1 MKRAPRFVTR
11 ALVVLALGATGC
23 GPVGSDASDHEP
35 TATSQAALTT
45 PFSPSSL
52 PDIRYHLTARP
63 WVALN
68 TPKDSYL
75 DRIEPVVRYE
85 ATLQN
90 GNGAIVDPVVNQEW
104 QYATPYFAN
113 ALGVLMSAGRAQ
125 DLLQKGINAL
135 NNSTSQ
141 MATGNSAIPQ
151 QHGNFFIAPMADSMT
166 LYAPFVA
173 ASQITTWKNRMMLPI
188 ASLTQNFTHNWV
200 SYAMKGQW
208 YRFQQGLV
216 SSQDA
221 FGYIED
227 RWINT
232 QRSRFTGNV
241 WNLYHDTSSDPET
254 FAYDAAARANLWE
267 MLVHGYNGA
276 SAAEMTTFIKRG
288 TQSGLLLQD
297 ATGQAPEG
305 GRSGLHSW
313 NDVYSGLGFEMMAER
328 AHADGNDRLAG
339 QYRRQAMLA
348 LRSVERW
355 HSAVGYYNV
364 TKNHFDPA
372 LRVRY
377 ADYSQL
383 TNYNGN
389 VIYHM
394 AESWRAR
401 QSSIAEQPAPVE
413 IGGYAWEPDSNFA
426 VAMANAG
433 GMQLEAS
440 MRGTTALEFGQY
452 WTTLGIT
459 RFSRVNWDS
468 RLGPSDGVRDKS
480 SALGVSYAPT
490 FLEAGNWTRMASVPS
505 RYQGT
510 LTITFTHPLLVRAR
524 IDYAPVSGQTGPT
537 FRDDLIITPD
547 GVLSTITSSAA
558 AGNFGVTW
566 PVLTNDGA
574 ALTNTFTPF
583 IASVSFP
590 GGGDQQNF
598 IAIQTS
604 APTMVTNSATLR
616 SSYGDLRPVRVV
628 PGGTTAK
635 TLIYPRSPWDPSAE
649 GVRTSFTQSGSDF
662 STILGKVTG
671 SLYVGR
677 TSAGGV
683 GAGIDLNGD
692 GTNDVTFGAS
702 CGFILQLANGRVT
715 AVETDANVS
724 AVVQGTSINLLA
736 FTPAQIVTPQV
747 TSFEAEAG
755 TLAGGAV
762 AQTCAGCSRGQRVG
776 LLGNQG
782 TNIGTVSF
790 NNVSV
795 PSAGSYVLTLYY
807 LNQDVAQRLGILTVN
822 GVAGAP
828 VAFASTAN
836 LETPAPIDVTVNLN
850 AGNNTIAFGN
860 GTAKAPS
867 LDRVVLTSFAS
878 VTPDFA
884 LTAGPSS
891 QTVTAGAT
899 ASYTVTVAALNG
911 FGDTV
916 NLTIAGLPAGATPT
930 FTPASIAGGLGT
942 SNLSVSTSSS
952 TPPGSYLLTIRGT
965 DAVNSSLQHSAQ
977 VTLIVAST
985 CITATPSNGWQN
997 TPFANQTG
1005 TFTAQYDATPSASPT
1020 DSVVAFSNGAQ
1031 TAYAGFATLVRF
1043 NPSGNIDA
1051 RNGGAFAAASVIPY
1065 AAGQTYH
1072 FRVVVNVA
1080 SHTYSSFVT
1089 PPAGTE
1095 LTIGSNFAFRSEQAT
1110 VPSLN
1115 NRGID
1120 VNTTATGTT
1129 TVCNFGIQ

>member
-1 MKRAPRFVTR
+1 MGQITGRIAR
-11 ALVVLALGATGC
+11 ALGILAVGVAGC
-23 GPVGSDASDHEP
+23 APVASDAP
-35 TATSQAALTT
+35 TGDRTASSQEALTT
-45 PFSPSSL
+45 PFSPPSL
-52 PDIRYHLTARP
+52 PNIQYHLTARP

-68 TPKDSYL
+68 TPRDSYL
-75 DRIEPVVRYE
+75 DRTEPVLRYE

-90 GNGAIVDPVVNQEW
+90 GNGAIIDPVANQEW

-141 MATGNSAIPQ
+141 MAVGNSAIPQ

-166 LYAPFVA
+166 LYAPLVS
-173 ASQITTWKNRMMLPI
+173 ASQITTWKNRMKLPI
-188 ASLTQNFTHNWV
+188 ANLTQPLTNNWRT
-200 SYAMKGQW
+200 YAMKGQW

-216 SSQDA
+216 SSADA
-221 FGYIED
+221 YNYIED
-227 RWINT
+227 GWINSG
-232 QRSRFTGNV
+232 QRAGFVGDT
-241 WNLYHDTSSDPET
+241 WNLYHDLTSNPET
-254 FAYDAAARANLWE
+254 FAYDAAARANLWN

-276 SAAEMTTFIKRG
+276 SAAEMTTFIMRG
-288 TQSGLLLQD
+288 TQSALLLQD

-339 QYRRQAMLA
+339 QFRHQAMLA

-355 HSAVGYYNV
+355 HSNLGYYFV

-394 AESWRAR
+394 SESWRAR
-401 QSSIAEQPAPVE
+401 QSAIAEQPSPVE

-426 VAMANAG
+426 VTMANAG
-433 GMQLEAS
+433 GMQIEAG
-440 MRGTTALEFGQY
+440 MRGTTGLEFGQY
-452 WTTLGIT
+452 WTTMGIS

-468 RLGPSDGVRDKS
+468 RLGPSDGVRDKT

-490 FLEAGNWTRMASVPS
+490 FLDAGNWAQMASLPS

-510 LTITFTHPLLVRAR
+510 FTITFTHPLLVRAR
-524 IDYAPVSGQTGPT
+524 IDYAPLAGQTGPT

-547 GVLSTITSSAA
+547 GVLSTITSSA
-558 AGNFGVTW
+558 GPGTFGVTW

-574 ALTNTFTPF
+574 GLTNTFTPF

-590 GGGDQQNF
+590 GGGDEENF
-598 IAIQTS
+598 IALQPS
-604 APTMVTNSATLR
+604 APTMVTNLPTLR

-628 PGGTTAK
+628 PGSSTATT
-635 TLIYPRSPWDPSAE
+635 LVYPRSPWDPSAE
-649 GVRTSFTQSGSDF
+649 SVRTSFTQTGSDF
-662 STILGKVTG
+662 STVLGKVSG

-683 GAGIDLNGD
+683 GTGIDLNGD
-692 GTNDVTFGAS
+692 GVNDVTFSAS
-702 CGFILQLANGRVT
+702 CGFVLQLANGRVT
-715 AVETDANVS
+715 AVETDSNVS

-736 FTPAQIVTPQV
+736 YTPAQIITPQT

-755 TLAGGAV
+755 TLAGSATV
-762 AQTCAGCSRGQRVG
+762 AACPGCSGGQRVDN
-776 LLGNQG
+776 LGNG
-782 TNIGTVSF
+782 GTVTF
-790 NNVSV
+790 NSVSV
-795 PSAGSYVLTLYY
+795 PSTGAYVVTLYY
-807 LNQDVAQRLGILTVN
+807 SNPDVAQRLGVLTVN

-828 VAFASTAN
+828 IAFESTAN
-836 LETPAPIDVTVNLN
+836 VGTPAPLNATVNLN
-850 AGNNTIAFGN
+850 AGNNTIVLGN
-860 GTAKAPS
+860 GGAKAPS
-867 LDRVVLTSFAS
+867 LDRVVLTSFGTIA
-878 VTPDFA
+878 PDFV

-891 QTVTAGAT
+891 QTVTPGGAT
-899 ASYTVTVAALNG
+899 SYTVTVAPSNG

-930 FTPASIAGGLGT
+930 FNPASIAGGSGT
-942 SNLSVSTSSS
+942 SSLSVSTSSS
-952 TPPGSYLLTIRGT
+952 TPPGSYPLTITGT
-965 DAVNSSLQHSAQ
+965 DATNASLKHSAQ
-977 VTLIVAST
+977 VTLVVAST
-985 CITATPSNGWQN
+985 CVVATPTNGWQD

-1005 TFTAQYDATPSASPT
+1005 TFTEQYDATPSASPIN
-1020 DSVVAFSNGAQ
+1020 SVVALSNGAQ
-1031 TAYAGFATLVRF
+1031 MAYTGFAVLVRF
-1043 NPSGNIDA
+1043 NPTGDIDA
-1051 RNGGAFAAASVIPY
+1051 RNGGAYAAASVIPY
-1065 AAGQTYH
+1065 AAGQKYH

-1089 PPAGTE
+1089 PPGGTE
-1095 LTIGSNFAFRSEQAT
+1095 LTIGTNFAFRTEQAT

-1115 NRGID
+1115 YWGVD
-1120 VNTTATGTT
+1120 ANTAAPTGTT

>member
-1 MKRAPRFVTR
+1 MAIPLFFLSWSRLRSCAQSKIALLAFLVARRKGAATIVNPMERLGGRVTC
-11 ALVVLALGATGC
+11 ALGILAAGAAGC
-23 GPVGSDASDHEP
+23 GPVGSGPPVAES
-35 TATSQAALTT
+35 TATSRAALTT
-45 PFSPSSL
+45 PFSPPSL
-52 PDIRYHLTARP
+52 PNIQYHLTARP

-75 DRIEPVVRYE
+75 HRTEPVVRYE

-113 ALGVLMSAGRAQ
+113 ARGVLMSAGRAQ
-125 DLLQKGINAL
+125 DVLQKGINAL

-141 MATGNSAIPQ
+141 MAMGTSAIPQ

-166 LYAPFVA
+166 LYAPFVSG
-173 ASQITTWKNRMMLPI
+173 SQITTWKNRMMLPI
-188 ASLTQNFTHNWV
+188 ANLTQPLTNNWRT
-200 SYAMKGQW
+200 YAMKGQW

-216 SSQDA
+216 CSSDA
-221 FGYIED
+221 YNYIED
-227 RWINT
+227 GWINS
-232 QRSRFTGNV
+232 QRAGFVGDT
-241 WNLYHDTSSDPET
+241 WNLYHDNTSNPET
-254 FAYDAAARANLWE
+254 FAYDAAARANLWN

-276 SAAEMTTFIKRG
+276 SAAEMTTFIMRG

-355 HSAVGYYNV
+355 HSAVGYYFV

-413 IGGYAWEPDSNFA
+413 IGGYAWEPDSTFA

-510 LTITFTHPLLVRAR
+510 LTITFTHPLLVPAP
-524 IDYAPVSGQTGPT
+524 IDYAPLSRQTGPT
-537 FRDDLIITPD
+537 FRDDLVITPPRRP
-547 GVLSTITSSAA
+547 SPITSSATP
-558 AGNFGVTW
+558 GNFGVTW
-566 PVLTNDGA
+566 PVLTSDGA

-583 IASVSFP
+583 IASVGFP
-590 GGGDQQNF
+590 GGGDEQNF
-598 IAIQTS
+598 IALQPS

-628 PGGTTAK
+628 PGSSTAR

-649 GVRTSFTQSGSDF
+649 SVRTSFTQSGGGF
-662 STILGKVTG
+662 STILGKVNG
-671 SLYVGR
+671 RLYVGR
-677 TSAGGV
+677 TPAGG
-683 GAGIDLNGD
+683 
-692 GTNDVTFGAS
+692 
-702 CGFILQLANGRVT
+702 
-715 AVETDANVS
+715 
-724 AVVQGTSINLLA
+724 
-736 FTPAQIVTPQV
+736 
-747 TSFEAEAG
+747 
-755 TLAGGAV
+755 GGAV
-762 AQTCAGCSRGQRVG
+762 S
-776 LLGNQG
+776 
-782 TNIGTVSF
+782 
-790 NNVSV
+790 
-795 PSAGSYVLTLYY
+795 
-807 LNQDVAQRLGILTVN
+807 D
-822 GVAGAP
+822 
-828 VAFASTAN
+828 
-836 LETPAPIDVTVNLN
+836 
-850 AGNNTIAFGN
+850 
-860 GTAKAPS
+860 
-867 LDRVVLTSFAS
+867 
-878 VTPDFA
+878 
-884 LTAGPSS
+884 
-891 QTVTAGAT
+891 
-899 ASYTVTVAALNG
+899 
-911 FGDTV
+911 
-916 NLTIAGLPAGATPT
+916 
-930 FTPASIAGGLGT
+930 
-942 SNLSVSTSSS
+942 
-952 TPPGSYLLTIRGT
+952 
-965 DAVNSSLQHSAQ
+965 
-977 VTLIVAST
+977 
-985 CITATPSNGWQN
+985 
-997 TPFANQTG
+997 
-1005 TFTAQYDATPSASPT
+1005 
-1020 DSVVAFSNGAQ
+1020 
-1031 TAYAGFATLVRF
+1031 
-1043 NPSGNIDA
+1043 
-1051 RNGGAFAAASVIPY
+1051 
-1065 AAGQTYH
+1065 
-1072 FRVVVNVA
+1072 
-1080 SHTYSSFVT
+1080 
-1089 PPAGTE
+1089 
-1095 LTIGSNFAFRSEQAT
+1095 
-1110 VPSLN
+1110 
-1115 NRGID
+1115 
-1120 VNTTATGTT
+1120 
-1129 TVCNFGIQ
+1129 